1 MRSERSRWPA
11 AALLAAA
18 VFLLVGVAGMMDAAA
33 APERGAAN
41 AGWGE
46 IGVTPEPIV
55 LREDRRGDATTVT
68 IEIPAG
74 ADTFTSSGM
83 PNTNFSSDSNLR
95 VGFNVPQGLGA
106 ERMFL
111 FFDVGSIP
119 GNAVVQSATLRVYL
133 NSFSPTGDVPMGMLA
148 RFLNS
153 AWDVSTLTW
162 NNYNPAWQAE
172 IGLGQISATTGW
184 IESGITDPVADW
196 VSGERPNYGIMIQ
209 GDETPQQRERVFTSL
224 NSGNGLH
231 PRLVVT
237 YTTPVCY
244 TLTLTHSGDG
254 SDPAANPANSPGC
267 VAGQYTAGEL
277 ITLTAFPGGGWRVGG
292 WLGTNDDASKNYTNA
307 VTMPAADH
315 SAGPIYEPDEITCY
329 YLTLSHTGQGSD
341 PTAEPSHSGVCG
353 AGQFDS
359 EHFIT
364 VTAAPA
370 AGWRVAGW
378 SGTINDAGTTTTN
391 SLTMPADHHTVSV
404 TYEPIPAATHRLF
417 APAILYRPVI
427 CFVGPNEQEL
437 NNNRD
442 QANGPLCNGQAY
454 RGWPQDDY
462 DVFYFVM
469 PAAGPIAIEL
479 DDFAAAGGQLGLL
492 SADFVPIAYDVTP
505 GDGFRISRANEPAGR
520 YYIVVHTPA
529 PDTGA
534 GMYGLR
540 VTFAARQDG

>member
-1 MRSERSRWPA
+1 
-11 AALLAAA
+11 
-18 VFLLVGVAGMMDAAA
+18 
-33 APERGAAN
+33 
-41 AGWGE
+41 
-46 IGVTPEPIV
+46 
-55 LREDRRGDATTVT
+55 
-68 IEIPAG
+68 
-74 ADTFTSSGM
+74 
-83 PNTNFSSDSNLR
+83 
-95 VGFNVPQGLGA
+95 
-106 ERMFL
+106 
-111 FFDVGSIP
+111 
-119 GNAVVQSATLRVYL
+119 
-133 NSFSPTGDVPMGMLA
+133 
-148 RFLNS
+148 
-153 AWDVSTLTW
+153 
-162 NNYNPAWQAE
+162 
-172 IGLGQISATTGW
+172 
-184 IESGITDPVADW
+184 
-196 VSGERPNYGIMIQ
+196 
-209 GDETPQQRERVFTSL
+209 
-224 NSGNGLH
+224 
-231 PRLVVT
+231 
-237 YTTPVCY
+237 
-244 TLTLTHSGDG
+244 
-254 SDPAANPANSPGC
+254 
-267 VAGQYTAGEL
+267 
-277 ITLTAFPGGGWRVGG
+277 
-292 WLGTNDDASKNYTNA
+292 
-307 VTMPAADH
+307 MPAADH

-329 YLTLSHTGQGSD
+329 YLALSHTGQGSD

-404 TYEPIPAATHRLF
+404 TYEPISATTYRLF
-417 APAILYRPVI
+417 APVILYRPVI
-427 CFVGPNEQEL
+427 CFAGPNEQEP

-442 QANGPLCNGQAY
+442 EANGPLCNGQTY